1 VSGVT
6 PWLLLGVG
14 ADPAGAWPDGA
25 VAIGEPARAV
35 CADKPTAAAAPLLP
49 LALATAARS
58 APEPPALLA
67 PGVDAGRL
75 NGLIA
80 LRVVGVAVL
89 GPPDPPRG
97 GKAAPPPVRAI
108 GCQGVLMPDSA
119 ESAADA
125 GRRVSQSLRP

>member
-25 VAIGEPARAV
+25 VAIGAEEPR
-35 CADKPTAAAAPLLP
+35 AAAAGTPLLP
-49 LALATAARS
+49 LALATAAKS

-67 PGVDAGRL
+67 PGVDAGRR

-119 ESAADA
+119 DSAAEA